1 MSPDKKTLIV
11 PVSLVTVGTGWLL
24 STLGIVPELDWVW
37 VIGLAAIGLLTFA
50 VGQFNKLT
58 VVVGPMFLLTSCLSV
73 LRQTGR
79 LTFDVEVPVLVIAL
93 GMLMMVARMAV
104 IPSPNWMIQRPPH
117 TDGEPRLS

>member
-11 PVSLVTVGTGWLL
+11 PVSLITVGSGWLL

-50 VGQFNKLT
+50 IGQFNKLT
-58 VVVGPMFLLTSCLSV
+58 VVIGPTFLLASCLSV

-79 LTFDVEVPVLVIAL
+79 LTFDVEVPVLVIAV
-93 GMLMMVARMAV
+93 GVLMMVARLAA
-104 IPSPNWMIQRPPH
+104 IPNPEWMIQRPPQV
-117 TDGEPRLS
+117 D